1 MENKEIKIGNRVLL
15 MDYETGKPYK
25 TGIVIKIDEKRGRF
39 CVITET
45 GSYACWNKPHIK
57 KLEDGK
63 QD

>member
-1 MENKEIKIGNRVLL
+1 MDKEIKIGDRVLL
-15 MDYETGKPYK
+15 IDYETGKPYK
-25 TGIVIKIDEKRGRF
+25 TGLVERMDANRGRF
-39 CVITET
+39 CVKTET